1 MKAYEFP
8 AKITPSGTLEVPEEL
23 LDSLPSDQ
31 VVRVIVLVNEPVEG
45 EEADDNALE
54 FSAESFRQSWHE
66 AMTGQTLPLSQL
78 WSGIQV
84 D

>member
-8 AKITPSGTLEVPEEL
+8 AKITPEGTLEVPEEL
-23 LDSLPSDQ
+23 LDSFPSDR
-31 VVRVIVLVNEPVEG
+31 VVRVIVLINEPVEG

-66 AMTGQTLPLSQL
+66 AITGQTLSLSQL
-78 WSGIQV
+78 WEGIEV

>member
-8 AKITPSGTLEVPEEL
+8 AKITHSGTLEVPEEL

-45 EEADDNALE
+45 EEADDNALG

-66 AMTGQTLPLSQL
+66 AMTGQTLPLSHL
-78 WSGIQV
+78 WEGIEV

>member
-8 AKITPSGTLEVPEEL
+8 AKITPEGTLEVPEEL
-23 LDSLPSDQ
+23 LDSFPNNQ
-31 VVRVIVLVNEPVEG
+31 VVRVILLVNETVE
-45 EEADDNALE
+45 EEQADDNALE

-66 AMTGQTLPLSQL
+66 AITGQTLPLSQL
-78 WSGIQV
+78 WEGIEV

>member
-8 AKITPSGTLEVPEEL
+8 AKITPEGTLEVPEEF

-31 VVRVIVLVNEPVEG
+31 IIRVIVLVNEPAEK
-45 EEADDNALE
+45 EEADDNALG

-66 AMTGQTLPLSQL
+66 AMTEKTLPLSQL
-78 WSGIQV
+78 WEGIKV